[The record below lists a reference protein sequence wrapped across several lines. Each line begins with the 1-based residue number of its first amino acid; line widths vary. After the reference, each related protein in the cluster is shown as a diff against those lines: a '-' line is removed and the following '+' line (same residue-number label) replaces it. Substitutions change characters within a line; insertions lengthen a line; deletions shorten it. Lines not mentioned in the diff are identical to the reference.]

1 MGVCLGDNRLVHQD
15 SEDRTLGGIPQ
26 CQKWLT
32 KHLDSHLFADYQTW
46 DWFGVN

>member
-26 CQKWLT
+26 CLT
-32 KHLDSHLFADYQTW
+32 KHLFADYQT
-46 DWFGVN
+46 